1 MNAREL
7 VNRLLEAEPL
17 DSMEGVPGAA
27 QQVSDRTGVYIF
39 GPYLP
44 DKGYAVPSME
54 QAIKDFEKYG
64 FIRKGGT
71 VDQVMNYLTGIGYTF
86 ILKKE
91 PGNIEVIGRVPVHTS
106 TEGQRQ
112 AAQYLGLD
120 RQQQVQHRAN
130 YTATPKALDVDYVL
144 YGSKE
149 LERSRREQEKEAK
162 EKRTVQTQQLG
173 KIDPQ
178 EQQWKEPPTGVGY
191 SGDIM
196 PINAPVEVGFVYKEM
211 EEGLRVEEVV
221 PGGPAAQAGLQA
233 GDVVYGVHPFNARD
247 SGEPVS
253 GPRGKGFDL
262 NQGKHLEYVLRKA
275 DPNQLLSFRVYRG
288 DQPINVPIQPQV
300 KPEGQPERGGQE
312 MHIPGEEVRQYF
324 QTQRPRAKRTGPYQR
339 TFTRKLKVRPNEPT
353 PAATTGNEPANVSS
367 IT

>member
-1 MNAREL
+1 MNARDL
-7 VNRLLEAEPL
+7 VNRLLEADQATL
-17 DSMEGVPGAA
+17 
-27 QQVSDRTGVYIF
+27 SDRTGVYIF

-54 QAIKDFEKYG
+54 QAIKDLETYG
-64 FIRKGGT
+64 LIQKGAN
-71 VDQVMNYLTGIGYTF
+71 VDQAMNYLVSIGYTF
-86 ILKKE
+86 FLKKA
-91 PGNIEVIGRVPVHTS
+91 PGDIEVIGRVPAHT
-106 TEGQRQ
+106 TNEGQKR

-120 RQQQVQHRAN
+120 RQDKVQHRAN

-144 YGSKE
+144 FGSKE
-149 LERSRREQEKEAK
+149 LERDRREQEKAAK

-173 KIDPQ
+173 KIDPE
-178 EQQWKEPPTGVGY
+178 EQAWKEPPTGVGY

-196 PINAPVEVGFVYKEM
+196 PINAPLEVGFVYNEM

-221 PGGPAAQAGLQA
+221 PGGPSAQAGLLA
-233 GDVVYGVHPFNARD
+233 GDIIYGVHPFKARD
-247 SGEPVS
+247 SDEEVT

-288 DQPINVPIQPQV
+288 DKPVNVPIQPQV
-300 KPEGQPERGGQE
+300 KPAPETQRGAQE
-312 MHIPGEEVRQYF
+312 TFIPGEEVRQFF
-324 QTQRPRAKRTGPYQR
+324 QKQRPRSKRTGPYQR